1 MKKITKL
8 IGAGVVGTAIIGL
21 VAYAVKK
28 VKEVDEFDDPIPGDI
43 FGMGGHDANFEGW
56 EAHHAEPP
64 FGHSKYRPLGGGYGT
79 GGMENLFSSASSGI
93 FGQENAFSAT
103 DFESSFLN
111 SGFAQAD
118 VSVSESESFEDDDD
132 DLDEL
137 FDWDEDDVEY
147 EEDEDEY
154 DFDEYEDEDED
165 YPVKDSAEES
175 EELFEDW
182 KLSDTKLET
191 DNEYEEDDDA
201 DKERESADTESEID
215 TFKLINEK
223 SREEVIDIILS
234 DIEYYAGMNLEGLTA
249 VSDGELTQIY
259 ADYKIAKRL

>member
-28 VKEVDEFDDPIPGDI
+28 VKEVDGFDDPIPEDI

-56 EAHHAEPP
+56 EAHHAEPL
-64 FGHSKYRPLGGGYGT
+64 GHSKHRPLGGSYEA
-79 GGMENLFSSASSGI
+79 GGVGNLFSSKGFGV

-118 VSVSESESFEDDDD
+118 VSVSESESFEDEDDD

-137 FDWDEDDVEY
+137 FAWDEDDAEY
-147 EEDEDEY
+147 EDDEDEY

-175 EELFEDW
+175 EDLFEDW

-191 DNEYEEDDDA
+191 GNEYEEDYDA